1 MVTGIVRVCRC
12 ASATSAIACES
23 PDLHPQARSL
33 PVNDSHDARSL
44 PLRAPTPCKARA
56 WSRDPLNERLSLGD
70 SRNRHRLFLTK
81 ESEFAGDNQ
90 HLTVEET
97 MQHTSGLSV
106 L

>member
-1 MVTGIVRVCRC
+1 MRADARAPRVPLHV
-12 ASATSAIACES
+12 S
-23 PDLHPQARSL
+23 PPTYTLRPGPL

-56 WSRDPLNERLSLGD
+56 WSRDPPNERLSLGD